1 MVSPKLSDSFDGEP
15 AIEGGAG
22 DPATYYLEAIALLED
37 EVARLEQELRWRD
50 QAPSEKMSCGESSTP
65 DEIESTTASEDVA
78 VARAAIERLEAEVAS
93 REETIGL
100 LLDQLSRV
108 EEAQASG
115 RAEWE
120 QLCGWLAEL
129 EERVEG
135 HDGDAL
141 LQLQQ
146 QLAGEQQQADA
157 LRKKAEQDRRT
168 VEAERRVHE
177 GEIAR
182 LQAELAHVRAAA
194 LDGTDGDGEPAA
206 SDSVADS
213 AVIEGLRSEN
223 LRLRAVCEELTKRL
237 DTGPAETWEAQRDE
251 VLKERDALCR
261 QLLQIQDDR
270 RREQLELRATVVELQ
285 GQLSRASLARPEQQS
300 VGTGKD
306 SNERDAELRIHAL
319 RQHLREVH
327 QREEE
332 ERKQKQLIPRLSRL
346 WSRTGPR

>member
-1 MVSPKLSDSFDGEP
+1 MARPRHRTKSTRP
-15 AIEGGAG
+15 A
-22 DPATYYLEAIALLED
+22 
-37 EVARLEQELRWRD
+37 
-50 QAPSEKMSCGESSTP
+50 
-65 DEIESTTASEDVA
+65 ASEDLA
-78 VARAAIERLEAEVAS
+78 VARAAIERLEAELAS

-120 QLCGWLAEL
+120 QLSGWLAEL

-141 LQLQQ
+141 LQLQER
-146 QLAGEQQQADA
+146 LAGQQQQADE
-157 LRKKAEQDRRT
+157 LRKKAEQDRRAG
-168 VEAERRVHE
+168 EAQRRIHE

-182 LQAELAHVRAAA
+182 LQAELAHARAAA
-194 LDGTDGDGEPAA
+194 PGGTDGDGEPAA
-206 SDSVADS
+206 SGPVADP

-223 LRLRAVCEELTKRL
+223 LRLRAACEELTKRL
-237 DTGPAETWEAQRDE
+237 DTEPAETWEAQRDE
-251 VLKERDALCR
+251 MLKERDALHR

-285 GQLSRASLARPEQQS
+285 AQLSRASLARPEQQPTE
-300 VGTGKD
+300 TGKD
-306 SNERDAELRIHAL
+306 SRDRDAELRIHAL

-327 QREEE
+327 QQEEE